1 MEARGAWTQ
10 REAQQFDGYEWDES
24 KRRTNISKHGVDFVD
39 GVAVLLD
46 THIVSDSVRG
56 TEERYVAVAMREGE
70 ALAVIYT
77 VRGNTCRIISVRK
90 ARRNERQKYQAILG

>member
-1 MEARGAWTQ
+1 MEAHGAWTR
-10 REAQQFDGYEWDES
+10 REGQQFDGYEWDES
-24 KRRTNISKHGVDFVD
+24 KRRTNITKHAVDFVD

-46 THIVSDSVRG
+46 THIVSESVRG
-56 TEERYVAVAMREGE
+56 TEQRYVAVAMREGE

-90 ARRNERQKYQAILG
+90 ARRDERQEYQAILG